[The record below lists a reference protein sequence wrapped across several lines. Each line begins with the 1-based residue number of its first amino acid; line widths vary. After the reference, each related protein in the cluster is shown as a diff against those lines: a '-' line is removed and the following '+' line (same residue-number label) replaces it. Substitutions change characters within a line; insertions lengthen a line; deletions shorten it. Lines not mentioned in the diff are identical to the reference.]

1 MMQQAYDRFSY
12 FGNTSWWRSQGYPL
26 LKGVT
31 LFHLDKLV
39 PDEHW
44 NDGTLI
50 TVPCN
55 SPEQVPITMGKTL
68 RCGLKT
74 LADILEGCTHQQT
87 LLWQLFNAVEKV
99 RPL

>member
-1 MMQQAYDRFSY
+1 MIQQAYDRFSF
-12 FGNTSWWRSQGYPL
+12 FGDTSWWRMQGYPL
-26 LKGVT
+26 VKGVA

-55 SPEQVPITMGKTL
+55 SPEQTPITLGKL
-68 RCGLKT
+68 SLVSCGAFLT
-74 LADILEGCTHQQT
+74 SVQAAPISRLSYGSYSA
-87 LLWQLFNAVEKV
+87 
-99 RPL
+99 R